1 MKVNNK
7 DFSTWNMRCLA
18 FDYQPLGYAREIYQP
33 DQSITPI
40 MSSRRQYQP
49 KPMTFDADFKTVDDA
64 GRFLAELMSGDYS
77 IIDMDDGYLYRCY
90 LSEIDEISEKQ
101 GNGYCYTLSI
111 PLSVIQ
117 TGTEVSE
124 TLEADVPITVIGHLE
139 AECIYEITPKQQIEE
154 YHIAGYTINN
164 LQQGVTVYFD
174 GIDKRIYSS
183 AELNK
188 FGDVT
193 FPNNRFPTL
202 RPGEQVIDF
211 DATADVVLRY
221 YPIYI

>member
-1 MKVNNK
+1 MIFKV
-7 DFSTWNMRCLA
+7 
-18 FDYQPLGYAREIYQP
+18 E
-33 DQSITPI
+33 
-40 MSSRRQYQP
+40 
-49 KPMTFDADFKTVDDA
+49 FKTIEDS
-64 GRFLAELMSGDYS
+64 GRFLVELMTGDYS

-90 LSEIDEISEKQ
+90 LSEIDGISEKQ
-101 GNGYCYTLSI
+101 GIGYCYTLSI
-111 PLSVIQ
+111 PLSAIQ

-124 TLEADVPITVIGHLE
+124 TLEASVPITVIGNLE
-139 AECIYEITPKQQIEE
+139 TECIYEITPKQQIEE
-154 YHIAGYTINN
+154 YHIAGYTIKN

-183 AELNK
+183 TELNK

-202 RPGEQVIDF
+202 QPGEQIIEL

>member
-40 MSSRRQYQP
+40 MSSRKQYRP
-49 KPMTFDADFKTVDDA
+49 KSMIFKVEFKTIEDS
-64 GRFLAELMSGDYS
+64 GRFLVELMTGDYS

-124 TLEADVPITVIGHLE
+124 TLEARNLE
-139 AECIYEITPKQQIEE
+139 TECIYEITPKQQIEE
-154 YHIAGYTINN
+154 YHIAGYTIKN

-183 AELNK
+183 TELNK

-202 RPGEQVIDF
+202 QPGEQIIEL